1 MWAGLA
7 CRAAA
12 RAPRLTGRRARSQAP
27 PRASRERR
35 HAAPR
40 ARPRPRRADRER
52 LATGNGHQSGRA
64 LNVRER
70 AAGNVRERGLNAQI
84 RAGASMMA
92 SGVQTIC
99 IRQAW
104 WRRAGA
110 RTSTHP
116 RRPRSPPR
124 RNPCS
129 RVFARALGLLR
140 ESVPATRV
148 APPATFSPLSR
159 ARALQMLR
167 ACARACAPAQVG
179 ECPRLSVNGRRPA
192 RAHARA
198 RPSPAAAGR
207 RSTAY
212 PPARKRAHSCARS
225 CSSESSPSGASST
238 GFTTDLSPVISSL
251 SPPLSA
257 SMSSSARIARSCGR
271 GGGRGSG
278 KRQRRA
284 NWHALGAARGSG
296 CRRARAPRQPFAA
309 RPFANPR

>member
-1 MWAGLA
+1 MCA
-7 CRAAA
+7 
-12 RAPRLTGRRARSQAP
+12 
-27 PRASRERR
+27 
-35 HAAPR
+35 
-40 ARPRPRRADRER
+40 
-52 LATGNGHQSGRA
+52 
-64 LNVRER
+64 
-70 AAGNVRERGLNAQI
+70 RGLNAQI
-84 RAGASMMA
+84 RAGASVIA

-104 WRRAGA
+104 LRRAGA

-148 APPATFSPLSR
+148 APPATFSPLSL
-159 ARALQMLR
+159 ARALQTLR
-167 ACARACAPAQVG
+167 ACARVCAPAQVG

-225 CSSESSPSGASST
+225 CSSESSPNGASSA

-257 SMSSSARIARSCGR
+257 SMSSSARIARGRGR

-278 KRQRRA
+278 KRQ
-284 NWHALGAARGSG
+284 GARGSG
-296 CRRARAPRQPFAA
+296 ARTGMRSARRGGAGAGARVRPGNRSQRARSPTLVSTRRGFFLAQLAQPGGRATVRSQGDGPEGAKVGGAPRA
-309 RPFANPR
+309 